1 MKFYYYEGSTRKGPV
16 PSVKLKELARKG
28 EITRATVLETEL
40 GTKFSAE
47 RIGAYLPG
55 FSLDKE
61 FAVSGCAPEN
71 PFPSEPDP
79 ESKTDRADGGADGA
93 PASTDSSPF
102 DVSPLVGYSSILD
115 MGAVPGIDKTAGQ
128 KPLNFEKTPAPDSK
142 NAVEPP
148 SESRTPKKSASNGY
162 SLSPDF
168 GCSSRSSNLNAGAS
182 PSKGFASEPHGTSR
196 PERHWNPNETFRV
209 AGGSATDWDVNY
221 NAPTKPKRKEP
232 PKKTEQQLREER
244 EEREER
250 LRYMREIADEAIEG
264 LESILSDIRAGKKEA
279 SKADIERMERELRDF
294 RAVKNGVDP
303 YPAPS
308 GRVPSQTPPTAPSG
322 RALNQTPPSA
332 PSGRAPGQTP
342 PAAPSGRAPNQ
353 TPPSAPSGR
362 APGQTPPAAP
372 PDPRPAKKSAFANPP
387 AASAVP
393 PTRNQSAFANPPA
406 ASAVPPTRN
415 QSASANPPAPPQP
428 ANTGARSGRAAPQP
442 GGPAFEDELGE
453 SQAGSCLVVF
463 LYFVMLLLLVPLEMG
478 WFDST
483 FLATFLMVSLPVVGL
498 IWIGCLLG
506 TGRIGFSSP
515 GKSNTQPLIS
525 AFQNK
530 QQTSQSDVDYSLM
543 KFFICVIVFFSVIF
557 LIWSF
562 T

>member
-79 ESKTDRADGGADGA
+79 EPKTDRADGGAGGDGA

-115 MGAVPGIDKTAGQ
+115 MGAAPGIDNTAGQ
-128 KPLNFEKTPAPDSK
+128 KPLNFEKTPDPDSK
-142 NAVEPP
+142 NAAEPP

-168 GCSSRSSNLNAGAS
+168 GRSSRSSNLNAGAS

-209 AGGSATDWDVNY
+209 AGGAATDWDVNY
-221 NAPTKPKRKEP
+221 NARTEPKRKEP

-244 EEREER
+244 EER
-250 LRYMREIADEAIEG
+250 LRHRRKIADEVIETF
-264 LESILSDIRAGKKEA
+264 EFILSEIRAGKREA
-279 SKADIERMERELRDF
+279 SEADIERMERELRDF
-294 RAVKNGVDP
+294 RALKNGSGP
-303 YPAPS
+303 Y
-308 GRVPSQTPPTAPSG
+308 
-322 RALNQTPPSA
+322 
-332 PSGRAPGQTP
+332 
-342 PAAPSGRAPNQ
+342 AAPSGRAP
-353 TPPSAPSGR
+353 S
-362 APGQTPPAAP
+362 QTPPAAP
-372 PDPRPAKKSAFANPP
+372 PDPRPAKKSAF
-387 AASAVP
+387 
-393 PTRNQSAFANPPA
+393 
-406 ASAVPPTRN
+406 
-415 QSASANPPAPPQP
+415 ANPPAPPQP

-453 SQAGSCLVVF
+453 SQAGSCLFVF

-483 FLATFLMVSLPVVGL
+483 FLATFLIVSLPVVGL

>member
-16 PSVKLKELARKG
+16 PSVRLRELARKG

-61 FAVSGCAPEN
+61 FAESGCAPEN

-79 ESKTDRADGGADGA
+79 ESKTDRADGGAGGDES

-102 DVSPLVGYSSILD
+102 DVSPLVGYASILD

-128 KPLNFEKTPAPDSK
+128 KPLNFEKTPDPDSK
-142 NAVEPP
+142 NAAEPP

-168 GCSSRSSNLNAGAS
+168 GRSSRSSNLNAGAS

-209 AGGSATDWDVNY
+209 AGGAATDWDVNY
-221 NAPTKPKRKEP
+221 NARTEPKRKEP

-279 SKADIERMERELRDF
+279 SKADIERM
-294 RAVKNGVDP
+294 
-303 YPAPS
+303 AP
-308 GRVPSQTPPTAPSG
+308 PSAPSG
-322 RALNQTPPSA
+322 RAPGQTPPSA

-342 PAAPSGRAPNQ
+342 PS
-353 TPPSAPSGR
+353 
-362 APGQTPPAAP
+362 AP
-372 PDPRPAKKSAFANPP
+372 PDPRPAKKIAFANPP
-387 AASAVP
+387 APSAVP
-393 PTRNQSAFANPPA
+393 PTQNQSAF
-406 ASAVPPTRN
+406 T
-415 QSASANPPAPPQP
+415 NPPAPPQP

-442 GGPAFEDELGE
+442 GGPASGNVPGQSEDD
-453 SQAGSCLVVF
+453 SCLSLF
-463 LYFVMLLLLVPLEMG
+463 LYVAMLIILIPLGLGLYE
-478 WFDST
+478 ST
-483 FLATFLMVSLPVVGL
+483 ITSTALIIFATAVGL
-498 IWIGCLLG
+498 I
-506 TGRIGFSSP
+506 RIGYVAFISPRIFST
-515 GKSNTQPLIS
+515 KTQSRIS
-525 AFQNK
+525 ARQNG
-530 QQTSQSDVDYSLM
+530 QQTSQSDVDYPLM
-543 KFFICVIVFFSVIF
+543 IFFICVIVFFSVIF

>member
-16 PSVKLKELARKG
+16 PSVRLRELARKG

-61 FAVSGCAPEN
+61 FAESGCAPEN

-79 ESKTDRADGGADGA
+79 ESKTDRADGGAGGDGA

-115 MGAVPGIDKTAGQ
+115 RGAVPGIDKTAGQ

-142 NAVEPP
+142 NAVESP
-148 SESRTPKKSASNGY
+148 SGPHTPKKSASNGY

-168 GCSSRSSNLNAGAS
+168 GRSSRSSNLNAGAS

-209 AGGSATDWDVNY
+209 AGGAATDWDVNY
-221 NAPTKPKRKEP
+221 NAPTEPKRKEP
-232 PKKTEQQLREER
+232 PKKTEQQLR

-308 GRVPSQTPPTAPSG
+308 GRVPSQTPPS
-322 RALNQTPPSA
+322 
-332 PSGRAPGQTP
+332 
-342 PAAPSGRAPNQ
+342 APSGRAPNQ
-353 TPPSAPSGR
+353 TPPSAP
-362 APGQTPPAAP
+362 
-372 PDPRPAKKSAFANPP
+372 PDPRPAKKSASANPP
-387 AASAVP
+387 APSAVP
-393 PTRNQSAFANPPA
+393 PTRNQSAF
-406 ASAVPPTRN
+406 
-415 QSASANPPAPPQP
+415 ANPPAPPQP

-442 GGPAFEDELGE
+442 GGPASGNVPGQSEDD
-453 SQAGSCLVVF
+453 SCLSLF
-463 LYFVMLLLLVPLEMG
+463 LYVAMLIILIPLGLGLYE
-478 WFDST
+478 ST
-483 FLATFLMVSLPVVGL
+483 ITSTALIIFATAVGL
-498 IWIGCLLG
+498 I
-506 TGRIGFSSP
+506 RIGYVAFISPRIFST
-515 GKSNTQPLIS
+515 KTQSRIS
-525 AFQNK
+525 ARQNG
-530 QQTSQSDVDYSLM
+530 QQTSQSDVDYPLM
-543 KFFICVIVFFSVIF
+543 IFFICVIVFFSVIF

>member
-16 PSVKLKELARKG
+16 PSVRLRELARKG

-47 RIGAYLPG
+47 KIGAYLSG
-55 FSLDKE
+55 FSLEKE
-61 FAVSGCAPEN
+61 FAESGCAPEN

-79 ESKTDRADGGADGA
+79 ESKTDRADGGAGGDES

-128 KPLNFEKTPAPDSK
+128 KPLNFEKTSDPDSK
-142 NAVEPP
+142 NAAEPP

-209 AGGSATDWDVNY
+209 AGGAATDWDVNY
-221 NAPTKPKRKEP
+221 NARTEPKRKEP

-294 RAVKNGVDP
+294 RALKNGSGP
-303 YPAPS
+303 Y
-308 GRVPSQTPPTAPSG
+308 
-322 RALNQTPPSA
+322 
-332 PSGRAPGQTP
+332 
-342 PAAPSGRAPNQ
+342 AAPSGRAP
-353 TPPSAPSGR
+353 S
-362 APGQTPPAAP
+362 QTPPAAP
-372 PDPRPAKKSAFANPP
+372 PDPRPAKKSASANPP
-387 AASAVP
+387 APSAVP
-393 PTRNQSAFANPPA
+393 PTRNQSAF
-406 ASAVPPTRN
+406 
-415 QSASANPPAPPQP
+415 ANPPAPPQP

-442 GGPAFEDELGE
+442 GGPASGNVPGQSEDD
-453 SQAGSCLVVF
+453 SCLSLF
-463 LYFVMLLLLVPLEMG
+463 LYVAMLIILIPLGLGLYE
-478 WFDST
+478 ST
-483 FLATFLMVSLPVVGL
+483 ITSTALIIFATAVGL
-498 IWIGCLLG
+498 I
-506 TGRIGFSSP
+506 RIGYVAFISPRIFST
-515 GKSNTQPLIS
+515 KTQSRIS
-525 AFQNK
+525 ARQNG
-530 QQTSQSDVDYSLM
+530 QQTSQSDVDYPLM
-543 KFFICVIVFFSVIF
+543 IFFICVIVFFSVIF

>member
-16 PSVKLKELARKG
+16 PSVRLRELARKG

-47 RIGAYLPG
+47 RIGAYLSG
-55 FSLDKE
+55 FSLEKE
-61 FAVSGCAPEN
+61 FAESGCAPEN

-79 ESKTDRADGGADGA
+79 ESKTDRADGGGADGA

-102 DVSPLVGYSSILD
+102 DVSPLAGYSSILD

-128 KPLNFEKTPAPDSK
+128 KPLNFEKTPDPDSK

-168 GCSSRSSNLNAGAS
+168 GRSSRSSNLNAGAS

-209 AGGSATDWDVNY
+209 AGGAATDWDVNY
-221 NAPTKPKRKEP
+221 NAPTEPKRKEP

-244 EEREER
+244 EER
-250 LRYMREIADEAIEG
+250 LRHRRKIADEVIETF
-264 LESILSDIRAGKKEA
+264 EFILSEIRAGKREA
-279 SKADIERMERELRDF
+279 SEADIERMERELRDF
-294 RAVKNGVDP
+294 RALKNGSGP
-303 YPAPS
+303 YA
-308 GRVPSQTPPTAPSG
+308 
-322 RALNQTPPSA
+322 A

-342 PAAPSGRAPNQ
+342 PS
-353 TPPSAPSGR
+353 
-362 APGQTPPAAP
+362 AP
-372 PDPRPAKKSAFANPP
+372 PDPRPAKKSASANSPAPSAVPPTRNQSASANPP
-387 AASAVP
+387 APSAVP
-393 PTRNQSAFANPPA
+393 PTRNQSAF
-406 ASAVPPTRN
+406 
-415 QSASANPPAPPQP
+415 ANPPAPPQP

-483 FLATFLMVSLPVVGL
+483 FLATFLIVSLPVVGL

-506 TGRIGFSSP
+506 TGHIGFSSP

>member
-16 PSVKLKELARKG
+16 PSVRLRELARKG

-47 RIGAYLPG
+47 RIGAYLSG
-55 FSLDKE
+55 FSLEKE
-61 FAVSGCAPEN
+61 FAESGGAPEN

-79 ESKTDRADGGADGA
+79 ESKTDRADGGAGGDES

-128 KPLNFEKTPAPDSK
+128 KPLNFEKTSDPDSK
-142 NAVEPP
+142 NAAEPP

-168 GCSSRSSNLNAGAS
+168 GRSSRSSNLNAGAS

-209 AGGSATDWDVNY
+209 AGGAATDWDVNY
-221 NAPTKPKRKEP
+221 NARTEPKRKEP

-308 GRVPSQTPPTAPSG
+308 GRVP
-322 RALNQTPPSA
+322 NQTPPS
-332 PSGRAPGQTP
+332 
-342 PAAPSGRAPNQ
+342 
-353 TPPSAPSGR
+353 
-362 APGQTPPAAP
+362 AP
-372 PDPRPAKKSAFANPP
+372 PDPRPAKKSASANPPAPSAVLPTRNQSAFANPP
-387 AASAVP
+387 APSAVP

-406 ASAVPPTRN
+406 PSAVPPTRN
-415 QSASANPPAPPQP
+415 QSAFANPPAPPQP
-428 ANTGARSGRAAPQP
+428 ANTGVRSGRAAPQP
-442 GGPAFEDELGE
+442 GGPASGNVPGQSEDD
-453 SQAGSCLVVF
+453 SCLS
-463 LYFVMLLLLVPLEMG
+463 LLLYVAMLIILIPLGLGLYE
-478 WFDST
+478 ST
-483 FLATFLMVSLPVVGL
+483 IPSTALIIFATAVGL
-498 IWIGCLLG
+498 IWIGYVAF
-506 TGRIGFSSP
+506 ISP
-515 GKSNTQPLIS
+515 GIFSTKTQSRIS
-525 AFQNK
+525 ARQNG

>member
-16 PSVKLKELARKG
+16 PSVRLRELARKG

-47 RIGAYLPG
+47 KIGAYLSG
-55 FSLDKE
+55 FSLEKE
-61 FAVSGCAPEN
+61 FAESGCAPEN

-79 ESKTDRADGGADGA
+79 ESKTDRADGGAGGDES

-128 KPLNFEKTPAPDSK
+128 KPLNFEKTSDPDSK
-142 NAVEPP
+142 NAAEPP

-209 AGGSATDWDVNY
+209 AGGAATDWDVNY

-294 RAVKNGVDP
+294 RALKNGSGP
-303 YPAPS
+303 Y
-308 GRVPSQTPPTAPSG
+308 
-322 RALNQTPPSA
+322 
-332 PSGRAPGQTP
+332 
-342 PAAPSGRAPNQ
+342 AAPSGRAP
-353 TPPSAPSGR
+353 S
-362 APGQTPPAAP
+362 QTPPAAP
-372 PDPRPAKKSAFANPP
+372 PDPRPAKKSASANPP
-387 AASAVP
+387 APSAVP
-393 PTRNQSAFANPPA
+393 PTRNQSAF
-406 ASAVPPTRN
+406 
-415 QSASANPPAPPQP
+415 ANPPAPPQP

-442 GGPAFEDELGE
+442 GGPASGNVPGQSEDD
-453 SQAGSCLVVF
+453 SCLSLF
-463 LYFVMLLLLVPLEMG
+463 LYVAMLIILIPLGLGLYE
-478 WFDST
+478 ST
-483 FLATFLMVSLPVVGL
+483 ITSTALIIFATAVGL
-498 IWIGCLLG
+498 I
-506 TGRIGFSSP
+506 RIGYVAFISPRIFST
-515 GKSNTQPLIS
+515 KTQSRIS
-525 AFQNK
+525 ARQNG
-530 QQTSQSDVDYSLM
+530 QQTSQSDVDYPLM
-543 KFFICVIVFFSVIF
+543 IFFICVIVFFSVIF

>member
-16 PSVKLKELARKG
+16 PSVRLRELARKG

-47 RIGAYLPG
+47 KIGAYLSG
-55 FSLDKE
+55 FSLEKE
-61 FAVSGCAPEN
+61 FAESGCAPEN

-115 MGAVPGIDKTAGQ
+115 MGAAPGIDNTAGQ
-128 KPLNFEKTPAPDSK
+128 KPLNFEKTPDPDSK
-142 NAVEPP
+142 NAAEPP

-168 GCSSRSSNLNAGAS
+168 GRSSRSSNLNAGAS

-209 AGGSATDWDVNY
+209 AGGAATDWDVNY

-244 EEREER
+244 EER
-250 LRYMREIADEAIEG
+250 LRHRRKIADEVIETF
-264 LESILSDIRAGKKEA
+264 EFILSEIRAGKREA
-279 SKADIERMERELRDF
+279 SEADIERMERELRDF
-294 RAVKNGVDP
+294 RALKNGSGP
-303 YPAPS
+303 YA
-308 GRVPSQTPPTAPSG
+308 
-322 RALNQTPPSA
+322 
-332 PSGRAPGQTP
+332 
-342 PAAPSGRAPNQ
+342 
-353 TPPSAPSGR
+353 APSGR

-372 PDPRPAKKSAFANPP
+372 PDPRPAKKSASANPP
-387 AASAVP
+387 APSAVP

-406 ASAVPPTRN
+406 PSAVPPTRN
-415 QSASANPPAPPQP
+415 QSAFANPPAPPQP

-506 TGRIGFSSP
+506 TGHIGFSSP

-530 QQTSQSDVDYSLM
+530 QQPSQSDVDYSLM

>member
-308 GRVPSQTPPTAPSG
+308 GRVPSQTPPAAPSG
-322 RALNQTPPSA
+322 RAL
-332 PSGRAPGQTP
+332 
-342 PAAPSGRAPNQ
+342 NQ

-372 PDPRPAKKSAFANPP
+372 PDPRPAKK
-387 AASAVP
+387 
-393 PTRNQSAFANPPA
+393 SAFANPPA

>member
-16 PSVKLKELARKG
+16 PSVRLRELARKG

-61 FAVSGCAPEN
+61 FAESGCAPEN

-115 MGAVPGIDKTAGQ
+115 MGAVPGIDNTAGQ
-128 KPLNFEKTPAPDSK
+128 KPLNFEKTPDPDSK

-148 SESRTPKKSASNGY
+148 SGPHTPKKSASNGY

-168 GCSSRSSNLNAGAS
+168 GRSSRSSNLNAGAS

-209 AGGSATDWDVNY
+209 AGGAATDWDVNY
-221 NAPTKPKRKEP
+221 NARTEPKRKEP

-244 EEREER
+244 EER
-250 LRYMREIADEAIEG
+250 LRHRRKIADEVIETF
-264 LESILSDIRAGKKEA
+264 EFILSEIRAGKREA
-279 SKADIERMERELRDF
+279 SEADIERMERELRDF
-294 RAVKNGVDP
+294 RALKNGSGP
-303 YPAPS
+303 YA
-308 GRVPSQTPPTAPSG
+308 
-322 RALNQTPPSA
+322 
-332 PSGRAPGQTP
+332 
-342 PAAPSGRAPNQ
+342 
-353 TPPSAPSGR
+353 APSGR

-387 AASAVP
+387 APSAVP
-393 PTRNQSAFANPPA
+393 PTQNQSAF
-406 ASAVPPTRN
+406 
-415 QSASANPPAPPQP
+415 ANPPAPPQP

-442 GGPAFEDELGE
+442 GGPASGNVPGQSEDD
-453 SQAGSCLVVF
+453 SCLSLF
-463 LYFVMLLLLVPLEMG
+463 LYVAMLIILIPLGLGLYE
-478 WFDST
+478 ST
-483 FLATFLMVSLPVVGL
+483 ITSTALIIFATAVGL
-498 IWIGCLLG
+498 I
-506 TGRIGFSSP
+506 RIGYVAFISPRIFST
-515 GKSNTQPLIS
+515 KTQSRIS
-525 AFQNK
+525 ARQNG
-530 QQTSQSDVDYSLM
+530 QQTSQSDVDYPLM
-543 KFFICVIVFFSVIF
+543 IFFICVIVFFSVIF

>member
-16 PSVKLKELARKG
+16 PSVRLRELARKG

-47 RIGAYLPG
+47 RIGAYLSG
-55 FSLDKE
+55 FSLEKE
-61 FAVSGCAPEN
+61 FAESGCAPEN

-79 ESKTDRADGGADGA
+79 ESKTDRADGGAGGA

-128 KPLNFEKTPAPDSK
+128 KPLNFEKTPDPDSK
-142 NAVEPP
+142 NAAEPP

-168 GCSSRSSNLNAGAS
+168 GRSSRSSNLNAGAS

-209 AGGSATDWDVNY
+209 AGGAATDWDVNY
-221 NAPTKPKRKEP
+221 NAPTEPKRKEP

-294 RAVKNGVDP
+294 RALKNGSGP
-303 YPAPS
+303 Y
-308 GRVPSQTPPTAPSG
+308 
-322 RALNQTPPSA
+322 
-332 PSGRAPGQTP
+332 
-342 PAAPSGRAPNQ
+342 AAPSGRAP
-353 TPPSAPSGR
+353 S
-362 APGQTPPAAP
+362 QTPPAAP
-372 PDPRPAKKSAFANPP
+372 PDPRPAKKSASANPP
-387 AASAVP
+387 APSAVP
-393 PTRNQSAFANPPA
+393 PTRNQSAF
-406 ASAVPPTRN
+406 
-415 QSASANPPAPPQP
+415 ANPPAPPQP

-442 GGPAFEDELGE
+442 GGPASGNVPGQSEDD
-453 SQAGSCLVVF
+453 SCLSLF
-463 LYFVMLLLLVPLEMG
+463 LYVAMLIILIPLGLGLYE
-478 WFDST
+478 ST
-483 FLATFLMVSLPVVGL
+483 ITSTALIIFATAVGL
-498 IWIGCLLG
+498 I
-506 TGRIGFSSP
+506 RIGYVAFISPRIFST
-515 GKSNTQPLIS
+515 KTQSRIS
-525 AFQNK
+525 ARQNG
-530 QQTSQSDVDYSLM
+530 QQTSQSDVDYPLM
-543 KFFICVIVFFSVIF
+543 IFFICVIVFFSVIF

>member
-16 PSVKLKELARKG
+16 PSVRLRELARKG

-61 FAVSGCAPEN
+61 FAESGCAPEN

-79 ESKTDRADGGADGA
+79 ESKTDRADGGAGGDES

-102 DVSPLVGYSSILD
+102 DVSPLVGYASILD

-128 KPLNFEKTPAPDSK
+128 KPLNFEKTPDPDSK
-142 NAVEPP
+142 NAAEPP

-168 GCSSRSSNLNAGAS
+168 GRSSRSSNLNAGAS

-209 AGGSATDWDVNY
+209 AGGAATDWDVNY
-221 NAPTKPKRKEP
+221 NARTEPKRKEP

-308 GRVPSQTPPTAPSG
+308 GRVPNQTPPSAPSG
-322 RALNQTPPSA
+322 RVPSQTPPSA

-342 PAAPSGRAPNQ
+342 PS
-353 TPPSAPSGR
+353 
-362 APGQTPPAAP
+362 AP
-372 PDPRPAKKSAFANPP
+372 PDPRPAKKIAFANPP
-387 AASAVP
+387 APSAVP
-393 PTRNQSAFANPPA
+393 PTQNQSAF
-406 ASAVPPTRN
+406 T
-415 QSASANPPAPPQP
+415 NPPAPPQP

-442 GGPAFEDELGE
+442 GGPASGNVPGQSEDD
-453 SQAGSCLVVF
+453 SCLSLF
-463 LYFVMLLLLVPLEMG
+463 LYVAMLIILIPLGLGLYE
-478 WFDST
+478 ST
-483 FLATFLMVSLPVVGL
+483 ITSTALIIFATAVGL
-498 IWIGCLLG
+498 I
-506 TGRIGFSSP
+506 RIGYVAFISPRIFST
-515 GKSNTQPLIS
+515 KTQSRIS
-525 AFQNK
+525 ARQNG
-530 QQTSQSDVDYSLM
+530 QQTSQSDVDYPLM
-543 KFFICVIVFFSVIF
+543 IFFICVIVFFSVIF

>member
-16 PSVKLKELARKG
+16 PSVRLRELARKG

-47 RIGAYLPG
+47 RIGAYLSG
-55 FSLDKE
+55 FSLEKE
-61 FAVSGCAPEN
+61 FAESGCAPEN

-79 ESKTDRADGGADGA
+79 ESETDRADGGAGGDGG

-128 KPLNFEKTPAPDSK
+128 KPLNFEKTPDPDSK

-168 GCSSRSSNLNAGAS
+168 GRSSRSSNLNAGAS

-209 AGGSATDWDVNY
+209 AGGAATDWDVNY
-221 NAPTKPKRKEP
+221 NAPTEPKRKEP

-244 EEREER
+244 EER
-250 LRYMREIADEAIEG
+250 LRHRRKIADEVIETF
-264 LESILSDIRAGKKEA
+264 EFILSEIRAGKREA
-279 SKADIERMERELRDF
+279 SEADIERMERELRDF
-294 RAVKNGVDP
+294 RALKNGSGP
-303 YPAPS
+303 YA
-308 GRVPSQTPPTAPSG
+308 
-322 RALNQTPPSA
+322 A

-342 PAAPSGRAPNQ
+342 PS
-353 TPPSAPSGR
+353 
-362 APGQTPPAAP
+362 AP
-372 PDPRPAKKSAFANPP
+372 PDPRPAKKSASANSPAPSAVPPTRNQSASANPP
-387 AASAVP
+387 APSAVP
-393 PTRNQSAFANPPA
+393 PTRNQSAF
-406 ASAVPPTRN
+406 
-415 QSASANPPAPPQP
+415 ANPPAPPQP

-442 GGPAFEDELGE
+442 GGPASGNVPGQSEDD
-453 SQAGSCLVVF
+453 SCLSLF
-463 LYFVMLLLLVPLEMG
+463 LYVAMLIILIPLGLGLYE
-478 WFDST
+478 ST
-483 FLATFLMVSLPVVGL
+483 ITSTALIIFATAVGL
-498 IWIGCLLG
+498 I
-506 TGRIGFSSP
+506 RIGYVAFISPRIFST
-515 GKSNTQPLIS
+515 KTQSRIS
-525 AFQNK
+525 ARQNG
-530 QQTSQSDVDYSLM
+530 QQTSQSDVDYPLM
-543 KFFICVIVFFSVIF
+543 IFFICVIVFFSVIF

>member
-16 PSVKLKELARKG
+16 PSVRLRELARKG

-47 RIGAYLPG
+47 RIGAYLSG
-55 FSLDKE
+55 FSLEKE
-61 FAVSGCAPEN
+61 FAESGCAPEN

-79 ESKTDRADGGADGA
+79 ESKTDRADGGAGGDES

-128 KPLNFEKTPAPDSK
+128 KPLNFEKTPDPDSK
-142 NAVEPP
+142 NAAEPP

-168 GCSSRSSNLNAGAS
+168 GRSSRSSNLNTGAS

-209 AGGSATDWDVNY
+209 AGGAATDWDVNY

-308 GRVPSQTPPTAPSG
+308 GR
-322 RALNQTPPSA
+322 
-332 PSGRAPGQTP
+332 
-342 PAAPSGRAPNQ
+342 
-353 TPPSAPSGR
+353 

-372 PDPRPAKKSAFANPP
+372 PDPRPAKKSASANPP
-387 AASAVP
+387 APSAVP
-393 PTRNQSAFANPPA
+393 PTRNQSAF
-406 ASAVPPTRN
+406 
-415 QSASANPPAPPQP
+415 ANPPAPPQP

-442 GGPAFEDELGE
+442 GGPASGNVPGQSEDD
-453 SQAGSCLVVF
+453 SCLSLF
-463 LYFVMLLLLVPLEMG
+463 LYVAMLIILIPLGLGLYE
-478 WFDST
+478 ST
-483 FLATFLMVSLPVVGL
+483 ITSTALIIFATAVGL
-498 IWIGCLLG
+498 I
-506 TGRIGFSSP
+506 RIGYVAFISPRIFST
-515 GKSNTQPLIS
+515 KTQSRIS
-525 AFQNK
+525 ARQNG
-530 QQTSQSDVDYSLM
+530 QQTSQSDVDYPLM
-543 KFFICVIVFFSVIF
+543 IFFICVIVFFSVIF

>member
-16 PSVKLKELARKG
+16 PSVRLRELARKG

-47 RIGAYLPG
+47 RIGAYLSG
-55 FSLDKE
+55 FSLEKE
-61 FAVSGCAPEN
+61 FAESGCAPEN

-79 ESKTDRADGGADGA
+79 ESKTDRADGGAGGDES

-128 KPLNFEKTPAPDSK
+128 KPLNFEKTPDPDSK
-142 NAVEPP
+142 NAAEPP

-168 GCSSRSSNLNAGAS
+168 GRSSRSSNLNAGAS

-209 AGGSATDWDVNY
+209 AGGAATDWDVNY

-308 GRVPSQTPPTAPSG
+308 GR
-322 RALNQTPPSA
+322 
-332 PSGRAPGQTP
+332 
-342 PAAPSGRAPNQ
+342 
-353 TPPSAPSGR
+353 

-372 PDPRPAKKSAFANPP
+372 PDPRPAKKSASANPP
-387 AASAVP
+387 APSAVP
-393 PTRNQSAFANPPA
+393 PTRNQSAF
-406 ASAVPPTRN
+406 T
-415 QSASANPPAPPQP
+415 NPPAPPQP

-442 GGPAFEDELGE
+442 GGPASGNVPGQSEDD
-453 SQAGSCLVVF
+453 SCLSLF
-463 LYFVMLLLLVPLEMG
+463 LYVAMLIILIPLGLGLYE
-478 WFDST
+478 ST
-483 FLATFLMVSLPVVGL
+483 ITSTALIIFATAVGL
-498 IWIGCLLG
+498 I
-506 TGRIGFSSP
+506 RIGYVAFISPRIFST
-515 GKSNTQPLIS
+515 KTQSRIS
-525 AFQNK
+525 ARQNG
-530 QQTSQSDVDYSLM
+530 QQTSQSDVDYPLM
-543 KFFICVIVFFSVIF
+543 IFFICVIVFFSVIF

>member
-16 PSVKLKELARKG
+16 PSVRLRELARKG

-47 RIGAYLPG
+47 RIGAYLSG
-55 FSLDKE
+55 FSLEKE
-61 FAVSGCAPEN
+61 FAESGCAPEN

-79 ESKTDRADGGADGA
+79 ESKTDRADGGAGGNES

-128 KPLNFEKTPAPDSK
+128 KPLNFEKTPDPDSK
-142 NAVEPP
+142 NAAEPP

-168 GCSSRSSNLNAGAS
+168 GRSSRSSNLNAGAS

-209 AGGSATDWDVNY
+209 AGGAATDWDVNY
-221 NAPTKPKRKEP
+221 NAPTEPKRKEP

-264 LESILSDIRAGKKEA
+264 LESILSEIRAGKKEA

-303 YPAPS
+303 YA
-308 GRVPSQTPPTAPSG
+308 
-322 RALNQTPPSA
+322 A

-342 PAAPSGRAPNQ
+342 PS
-353 TPPSAPSGR
+353 
-362 APGQTPPAAP
+362 AP
-372 PDPRPAKKSAFANPP
+372 PDPRPAKKSASANPP
-387 AASAVP
+387 APSAVP
-393 PTRNQSAFANPPA
+393 PTRNQSAFAN
-406 ASAVPPTRN
+406 S
-415 QSASANPPAPPQP
+415 PAPPQP
-428 ANTGARSGRAAPQP
+428 ANTGARSGKAAPQP
-442 GGPAFEDELGE
+442 GGPASGNVPGQSEDD
-453 SQAGSCLVVF
+453 SCLS
-463 LYFVMLLLLVPLEMG
+463 LLLYVAMLIILIPLGLGLYE
-478 WFDST
+478 ST
-483 FLATFLMVSLPVVGL
+483 IPSTALIIFATALGL
-498 IWIGCLLG
+498 IWIGYVAF
-506 TGRIGFSSP
+506 ISP
-515 GKSNTQPLIS
+515 GIFSTKTQSRIS
-525 AFQNK
+525 ARQNG